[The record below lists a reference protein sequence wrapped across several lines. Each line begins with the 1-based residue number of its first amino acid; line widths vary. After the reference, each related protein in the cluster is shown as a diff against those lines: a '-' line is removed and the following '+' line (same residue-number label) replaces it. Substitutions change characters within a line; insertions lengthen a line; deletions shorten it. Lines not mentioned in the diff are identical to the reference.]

1 MERDNSES
9 KKSIFKRWWF
19 WALVAVAVI
28 VAISA
33 LGDDTYTGDKVP
45 DLSTSPQA
53 DPSPSPNES
62 PAITNTAS
70 PIPTPTSTPSPSP
83 EESPIAGET
92 TGQKNALRS
101 AKSYLSFSAFSYKGL
116 VEQLMY
122 EKYSREDAIYAADNC
137 GADWFEQAVK
147 AAESYLSFS
156 SFSRDGLIEQLEYD
170 GFTHEQAV
178 HGAEEN
184 GY

>member
-1 MERDNSES
+1 MERDKSES
-9 KKSIFKRWWF
+9 KKSIFKRWWL

-33 LGDDTYTGDKVP
+33 LGDDTDTGNKVP

-53 DPSPSPNES
+53 NPSPSSNES
-62 PAITNTAS
+62 PAITNTAT
-70 PIPTPTSTPSPSP
+70 PTPTPTSTPSPSPSP

-147 AAESYLSFS
+147 AAE
-156 SFSRDGLIEQLEYD
+156 
-170 GFTHEQAV
+170 
-178 HGAEEN
+178 
-184 GY
+184 